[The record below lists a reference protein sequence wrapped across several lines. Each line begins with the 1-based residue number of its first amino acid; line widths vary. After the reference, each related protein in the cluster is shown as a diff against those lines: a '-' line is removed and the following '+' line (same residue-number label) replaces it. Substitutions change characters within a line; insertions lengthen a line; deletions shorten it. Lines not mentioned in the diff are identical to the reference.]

1 MAIIKAVSGKNKGS
15 IARVI
20 HYIMKKEKTDFKLI
34 TGINCEG
41 STDCIQQMKMT
52 KTMYKKEGGRQY
64 KHYVLS
70 FHPDDFKDENG
81 NLLANAAEKAHE
93 ITLKFL
99 NDSRINDSLEGF
111 EIAVATHV
119 DRGHLHSHIV
129 VNSVNMETGLK
140 YRQSYKDLEQ
150 MKEVVRDLEVEY
162 CLHKSIKRKRRQR
175 GDIVQNSQKGYQ
187 AIRRNIE
194 SLNGKEQKYT
204 SWVLAIFQIIMKVL
218 NQKPKSKDEYIAG
231 LKKEGI
237 STQWSNNRKYITYA
251 DSDNHK
257 IRDKKLS
264 DVFDVDIN
272 KEKLVNEFE
281 RNKER
286 ERELESRNR
295 RIEDRVSAIAQE
307 AAGDARRQLEDR
319 ERFKKR
325 IEEQRSRIS
334 EIEEEVRGDRERQYE
349 LSR

>member
-1 MAIIKAVSGKNKGS
+1 MNTVLAINL
-15 IARVI
+15 VI
-20 HYIMKKEKTDFKLI
+20 NI
-34 TGINCEG
+34 
-41 STDCIQQMKMT
+41 
-52 KTMYKKEGGRQY
+52 
-64 KHYVLS
+64 
-70 FHPDDFKDENG
+70 
-81 NLLANAAEKAHE
+81 
-93 ITLKFL
+93 
-99 NDSRINDSLEGF
+99 
-111 EIAVATHV
+111 
-119 DRGHLHSHIV
+119 
-129 VNSVNMETGLK
+129 
-140 YRQSYKDLEQ
+140 
-150 MKEVVRDLEVEY
+150 
-162 CLHKSIKRKRRQR
+162 
-175 GDIVQNSQKGYQ
+175 QNSQKGYQ

-194 SLNGKEQKYT
+194 SLNGNEPKYT

-237 STQWSNNRKYITYA
+237 STQWSDNRKYITYA
-251 DSDNHK
+251 DSDHHK

-272 KEKLVNEFE
+272 KEKLINEFE
-281 RNKER
+281 RNTER

-295 RIEDRVSAIAQE
+295 RIEERVSAIAQE

-319 ERFKKR
+319 ERFKNR

>member
-20 HYIMKKEKTDFKLI
+20 HYIMKKEKTDLKLI

-52 KTMYKKEGGRQY
+52 KAMYKKEGGRQY

-93 ITLKFL
+93 ITLEFL

-111 EIAVATHV
+111 EIAAATHV

-150 MKEVVRDLEVEY
+150 MKEVVRDLEVGY
-162 CLHKSIKRKRRQR
+162 CLHKSIKRKRRQC

-194 SLNGKEQKYT
+194 SLNGNEKKYT

-237 STQWSNNRKYITYA
+237 STQWSDNRKYITYT
-251 DSDNHK
+251 DNDHHK

-272 KEKLVNEFE
+272 KEKLINEFE
-281 RNKER
+281 RNTER

-307 AAGDARRQLEDR
+307 AAEDARRQLEDR
-319 ERFKKR
+319 ERFKNR

-334 EIEEEVRGDRERQYE
+334 EIEEEVRGDREREYE

>member
-1 MAIIKAVSGKNKGS
+1 M
-15 IARVI
+15 
-20 HYIMKKEKTDFKLI
+20 
-34 TGINCEG
+34 
-41 STDCIQQMKMT
+41 
-52 KTMYKKEGGRQY
+52 
-64 KHYVLS
+64 
-70 FHPDDFKDENG
+70 
-81 NLLANAAEKAHE
+81 
-93 ITLKFL
+93 
-99 NDSRINDSLEGF
+99 
-111 EIAVATHV
+111 ATHV

-194 SLNGKEQKYT
+194 SLNGNEPKYT
-204 SWVLAIFQIIMKVL
+204 SWVLTIFQIIMKVL

-237 STQWSNNRKYITYA
+237 STQWSDNRKYITYT
-251 DSDNHK
+251 DNDYHK

-264 DVFDVDIN
+264 DVFDVNMN
-272 KEKLVNEFE
+272 KEILINEFE
-281 RNKER
+281 RNTER
-286 ERELESRNR
+286 ERKLESRNR

-319 ERFKKR
+319 ERFKNR

-334 EIEEEVRGDRERQYE
+334 EIEEEVRGDREREYE

>member
-41 STDCIQQMKMT
+41 STNCIQQMKMT
-52 KTMYKKEGGRQY
+52 KAMYKKEGGRQY

-70 FHPDDFKDENG
+70 FHPDDFKDGNG

-99 NDSRINDSLEGF
+99 NDSRINDSLDGF

-162 CLHKSIKRKRRQR
+162 CLHKSIKRKRSQR

-194 SLNGKEQKYT
+194 SLNGNEPKYT
-204 SWVLAIFQIIMKVL
+204 SWVLAIFQIIMNVL

-237 STQWSNNRKYITYA
+237 STQ
-251 DSDNHK
+251 
-257 IRDKKLS
+257 
-264 DVFDVDIN
+264 
-272 KEKLVNEFE
+272 
-281 RNKER
+281 
-286 ERELESRNR
+286 
-295 RIEDRVSAIAQE
+295 
-307 AAGDARRQLEDR
+307 
-319 ERFKKR
+319 
-325 IEEQRSRIS
+325 
-334 EIEEEVRGDRERQYE
+334 
-349 LSR
+349 